1 MITMNNAKDL
11 LKEHKI
17 LLASI
22 IAIALPAIGEMSL
35 NTLLGVADTLMI
47 SHFVGS
53 GALAAVGFANQIVFT
68 LIFIFS
74 SFNTGATAMISRAY
88 GEEDYDKLNKIA
100 GQTISINMIIGT
112 IITTLALVF
121 SRQIFGIYDMEPE
134 VLDFAL
140 NYFNI
145 VIYGAMFMFLSFSY
159 AAILRGS
166 GDTVTP
172 MMITG
177 IANVLNIIGNYV
189 LITGAGPFPK
199 MGIAGAAWSTTISRM
214 IAMILYTYILFFR
227 DSRVKIKVRNMKI
240 TGNIL
245 KPLWKLSYPGAI
257 EQGLM
262 QLSFVAVGTFVSR
275 LDTSSEAA
283 FRILINIESISFMPA
298 VGLSIAAATLVGKAL
313 GEKDIKKA
321 VDTGY
326 TASALGVVWGVFMGL
341 IFFIFPSQ
349 LLGAFTPEVDIVM
362 LSLTTMYFMGINQ
375 PFLNFMIVMSGAL
388 RGAGDTRSV
397 MTITSLR
404 LWVTFVPLSYLFII
418 TLKNGVIGL
427 WYAEI
432 ISFIVFSGVIFMRF
446 RSRKWTKL
454 KIDS

>member
-1 MITMNNAKDL
+1 MGRL
-11 LKEHKI
+11 RSFLKEHKI

-47 SHFVGS
+47 SHFIGS
-53 GALAAVGFANQIVFT
+53 EALAAVGFANQIVFT
-68 LIFIFS
+68 LIFVFS
-74 SFNTGATAMISRAY
+74 SFNTGATAMISRSY

-100 GQTISINMIIGT
+100 GQTVSINMIIGI

-121 SRQIFGIYDMEPE
+121 ARQIFGIYDMTPE
-134 VLDFAL
+134 VLNFAL
-140 NYFNI
+140 TYFYI
-145 VIYGAMFMFLSFSY
+145 VIFGAIFMFLSFSY

-172 MMITG
+172 MIITG
-177 IANVLNIIGNYV
+177 IANVLNIFGNYV
-189 LITGAGPFPK
+189 LITGWGPFPQ

-214 IAMILYTYILFFR
+214 IAMVLYTYILFFK
-227 DSRVKIKVRNMKI
+227 DSRVRIRVQNMKI
-240 TGNIL
+240 TKNIL

-262 QLSFVAVGTFVSR
+262 QLSFVVVGMFISR
-275 LDTSSEAA
+275 LETNSEAA

-313 GEKDIKKA
+313 GEKDVEKA

-326 TASALGVVWGVFMGL
+326 TASALGVLWGVFMGL
-341 IFFIFPSQ
+341 IFFIFPKQ
-349 LLGAFTPEVDIVM
+349 ILGTFTPEVDIVL
-362 LSLTTMYFMGINQ
+362 LSLATMYFMGINQ

-404 LWVTFVPLSYLFII
+404 LWITFVPLSYLFIL
-418 TLKNGVIGL
+418 TLKQGIIGL

-432 ISFIVFSGVIFMRF
+432 ISFIIFCGVIFMRF

-454 KIDS
+454 RIDS